1 LRFGAA
7 ELTNEHKY
15 GIGNIDRLCKEYAMP
30 DFDLKEYPDIIETIN
45 FIIRGGGIA
54 EIKVE
59 RRTTPT
65 VVEIKRV
72 KRYPPKD

>member
-1 LRFGAA
+1 
-7 ELTNEHKY
+7 
-15 GIGNIDRLCKEYAMP
+15 MP